1 MSSRE
6 TKIGLACLMT
16 ITVATMLACSSD
28 GDDGGGTT
36 ASTGDIDI
44 TTEGTS
50 ASGGNS
56 SVPDLNEAKDGGGL
70 VELTS
75 EQVDTITGEECS
87 GVSVEVENVPAVLQ
101 LVVDISASMNDPA
114 PGGGG
119 TKWDVTRLAL
129 LDALDL
135 VPGGV
140 AVGLQTYPNLD
151 APISR
156 EGDPQTNPGCVSET
170 GRVAIAPLGGPQSE
184 QRAALAA
191 KISDVQLLMG
201 TPTHDAYTFARQSLD
216 AYQGPGNRFM
226 LLITDG
232 APTQTLGC
240 GPLYG
245 DQAVDTNPIIA
256 TITEAAS
263 QGVRTFAIGSPGSEG
278 GRAGDMREWLSHA
291 ALIGGTALAGC
302 SLRGPDFC
310 HFDMSEAENFSV
322 ALAEGLGAITKQVA
336 NSCTFEI
343 PDTSADG
350 ETIAKDATS
359 VLVEWGDGTS
369 SLALRDSSGSCTEGW
384 VWEEDSIVLCD
395 QTCIAVQAD
404 PLARVSVSLECNNA
418 AIDDIVR

>member
-1 MSSRE
+1 
-6 TKIGLACLMT
+6 L
-16 ITVATMLACSSD
+16 TVTVGTMLACSSD
-28 GDDGGGTT
+28 GDDDGGTT
-36 ASTGDIDI
+36 ASADIDL
-44 TTEGTS
+44 TS
-50 ASGGNS
+50 GDGAASGGNS
-56 SVPDLNEAKDGGGL
+56 STSGLDEAKDGGGL
-70 VELTS
+70 IELTS
-75 EQVDTITGEECS
+75 EQVDTILGEECS

-119 TKWDVTRLAL
+119 TKWDVTRLAR
-129 LDALDL
+129 LDAMDL
-135 VPGGV
+135 IPGSV

-151 APISR
+151 APIST
-156 EGDPQTNPGCVSET
+156 EGNPQSNPGCVSES
-170 GRVAIAPLGGPQSE
+170 GRVPIAPLGGPSSD
-184 QRAALAA
+184 QRNALAA

-216 AYQGPGNRFM
+216 SYEGAGSRFM

-232 APTQTLGC
+232 APTQTQGC

-256 TITEAAS
+256 TITEAAMD
-263 QGVRTFAIGSPGSEG
+263 GVRTFAIGSPGSEG

-291 ALIGGTALAGC
+291 ALIGGTALPGC

-310 HFDMSEAENFSV
+310 HFDMSEADNFSV
-322 ALAEGLGAITKQVA
+322 ALAEGLGAITKEVA

-343 PDTSADG
+343 PTTSADG

-359 VLVEWGDGTS
+359 VLVEWGDGSS

-384 VWEEDSIVLCD
+384 VWEDDSIVLCD

-418 AIDDIVR
+418 AIDEIVR

>member
-1 MSSRE
+1 V
-6 TKIGLACLMT
+6 T

-28 GDDGGGTT
+28 GDDDGGST
-36 ASTGDIDI
+36 AVDIDI
-44 TTEGTS
+44 TTGDAG
-50 ASGGNS
+50 ASGGTS
-56 SVPDLNEAKDGGGL
+56 GAPDLNEAKDGGGL

-75 EQVDTITGEECS
+75 EQADKIQEEECS

-129 LDALDL
+129 LDAIDL
-135 VPGGV
+135 VPGAV

-151 APISR
+151 APVSR
-156 EGDPQTNPGCVSET
+156 EGDPQTNPGCVGET
-170 GRVAIAPLGGPQSE
+170 GRVAIAPLGGPDSE
-184 QRAALAA
+184 QRNALSS

-201 TPTHDAYTFARQSLD
+201 TPTHDAYTFARESLD
-216 AYQGPGNRFM
+216 AYEGPGNRFM

-256 TITEAAS
+256 TITQAAS
-263 QGVRTFAIGSPGSEG
+263 AGVRTFAIGSPGSEG

-322 ALAEGLGAITKQVA
+322 ALAEGLGAITERVA
-336 NSCTFEI
+336 NSCSFEI
-343 PDTSADG
+343 PDTSSDG
-350 ETIAKDATS
+350 ETIAKNSTS

-369 SLALRDSSGSCTEGW
+369 SLALRDSSGACAEGW
-384 VWEEDSIVLCD
+384 VWQDDSIVLCD